1 MDEYVELADSLVKR
15 IEAINARLEQEQ
27 DFESLRCLSV
37 AIADVDRYLRGL
49 ALMTAL
55 KQATP

>member
-55 KQATP
+55 KGATP